1 MQNTKAKSKKS
12 KKKVNANSER
22 VPLVLSQA
30 VTREQ
35 KRINS
40 NKFSKQLGIRTTKID
55 IYRNL
60 VSHVREAG
68 DRVLDFVLEKA
79 NKDYERTQVIA
90 KADIWW
96 KENKPAPVAETGETQ

>member
-1 MQNTKAKSKKS
+1 MQNKKPKVKKS

-40 NKFSKQLGIRTTKID
+40 NKFSRQLGIRTTKID

-60 VSHVREAG
+60 VSHVGDAG
-68 DRVLDFVLEKA
+68 DKILEFVIEKAHPKDNVLDG
-79 NKDYERTQVIA
+79 
-90 KADIWW
+90 
-96 KENKPAPVAETGETQ
+96 AEAAQEILDA